1 MNITDI
7 LEQTGALD
15 SISRELGV
23 DSGTAQAGAAALLPA
38 VLGGFKNSAQGQP
51 DGLGGLLGMIGGMGG
66 GGLLDAVIGE
76 QPTPVDQGNNIL
88 GQIFGSKDVSR
99 QVAGNAAM
107 STGIDQGIL
116 KKMLPILAMAVA
128 GYMFR
133 QSGAASSG
141 QGGLGGILGNVIG
154 GMLGGGSQPSAQ
166 PTPQPAPPGGMFGN
180 LGSILDMDGDG
191 NPLNDIMGAA
201 GKLRS

>member
-7 LEQTGALD
+7 LEQTGTLE

-23 DSGTAQAGAAALLPA
+23 DANTAQAGAAALLPA
-38 VLGGFKNSAQGQP
+38 ILGGFKNNAQAQP

-66 GGLLDAVIGE
+66 GGLLESVTGQ
-76 QPTPVDQGNNIL
+76 QPTPVDHGNNIL
-88 GQIFGSKDVSR
+88 GEIFGSKDVSR
-99 QVAGNAAM
+99 QVATNAAM
-107 STGIDQGIL
+107 STGIDQGLL

-133 QSGAASSG
+133 QRGAAPAE
-141 QGGLGGILGNVIG
+141 QGGMGGILGNVIG
-154 GMLGGGSQPSAQ
+154 GMLGGGSQPS
-166 PTPQPAPPGGMFGN
+166 PQPSPQAAPSGGAFGN
-180 LGSILDMDGDG
+180 LGSMLDMDGDG
-191 NPLNDIMGAA
+191 NPLNDIIGAA